1 MGLEFRN
8 LGLGFQHLYLGFQN
22 LDSEVH
28 GLHTL
33 LYKSLAI
40 ATLFFPDPSHSQA
53 SLQSKLERA
62 IANACSSERGDLES
76 ITYKYCQIQSNT
88 VKYCQIR
95 IFLWFQTTQGFISH
109 LKSTLNTLVSIR
121 PS

>member
-1 MGLEFRN
+1 MGLDFRN

-22 LDSEVH
+22 LDSGVQ
-28 GLHTL
+28 GLDIL

-62 IANACSSERGDLES
+62 IANACSAERGDLEN
-76 ITYKYCQIQSNT
+76 ITYRYCQINFFLCRVSNYSRFYLSPKVHVEHIGLDT
-88 VKYCQIR
+88 AQLEK
-95 IFLWFQTTQGFISH
+95 
-109 LKSTLNTLVSIR
+109 
-121 PS
+121 